1 MDISEVSDSLFGAFA
16 GIHAL
21 ALPRTVVSPPFD
33 GLLGVF
39 YTKLVSMSPQD
50 PAWFVAHADSAPG
63 DVLDLCCGGG
73 RTAVAFAAAGH
84 RVTGVDLSP
93 VQISAAEKRAAEH
106 GVADS
111 TTWLTADVVGL
122 RLGRTFDT
130 VVIGGLSLTLF
141 DGPRRTAL
149 LEVVRRHLAPGGRVL
164 LDHTPAQEDEPAT
177 EQNITL
183 PLALGARRGFVL
195 LGARRQPTHGV
206 QLTNMYAEIIDADGR
221 TERHLTGF
229 RFRVD
234 SSDGLVRE
242 LAGHGLVVRERHRD
256 LQAPESAAPT
266 PFPARELVVASA

>member
-1 MDISEVSDSLFGAFA
+1 MIEADIANDLFGAFA

-33 GLLGVF
+33 GLLGIF

-50 PAWFVAHADSAPG
+50 PAWFVAHTDSAPG

-73 RTAVAFAAAGH
+73 RTSVALAAAGH

-111 TTWLTADVVGL
+111 MTWLTADVTDL

-141 DGPRRTAL
+141 DGSQRTAL

-164 LDHTPAQEDEPAT
+164 LDHTPAQEDESAT
-177 EQNITL
+177 EHVITL
-183 PLALGARRGFVL
+183 PLTLGERRGFVL
-195 LGARRQPTHGV
+195 LGARRQPADGV
-206 QLTNMYAEIIDADGR
+206 QLTNMYAEIVDADGR

-229 RFRVD
+229 RFRVG
-234 SSDGLVRE
+234 SSVGLVRE
-242 LAGHGLVVRERHRD
+242 LAEHGLVVHKR
-256 LQAPESAAPT
+256 LQDPQALESTALT
-266 PFPARELVVASA
+266 PYPVRELVVASG